1 MSDRRLPPL
10 NLLRVF
16 DAAGRHLSFKAAAEE
31 LHVTPSAVSHQIKT
45 LEEHLGLLL
54 FHRLNRAL
62 ELTDAGHA
70 YLRTV
75 SQAMEAL
82 RNGTAEALRRYGR
95 PQLKITMGPFI
106 ASEVVVPALR
116 TFQREHPEVNLR
128 IDTGL
133 RSEEFRNSDM
143 DIAIRYGSGDWP
155 DVTAV
160 RLFDTTAAPVCA
172 PRLAKGVSAI
182 PIEEITRL
190 TLIQSS
196 QAQDSWQ
203 RWGDLAGINLTTVPK
218 ELWLD
223 DYMQI
228 LRAAEQGLGLALGL
242 FPWIM
247 PWVKAG
253 RLAKPWKIDIPV
265 AESYY
270 LIHRPEDG
278 ERPEILAFIK
288 WLQRILKRL
297 EPAS

>member
-1 MSDRRLPPL
+1 MNDRRLPPL

-16 DAAGRHLSFKAAAEE
+16 DAAGRHLSFKLAAEE

-75 SQAMEAL
+75 SHAMDAL
-82 RNGTAEALRRYGR
+82 RNGTAEALRRFGR

-106 ASEVVVPALR
+106 ASEVIVPALR
-116 TFQREHPEVNLR
+116 SFQREHPDIELR

-133 RSEEFRNSDM
+133 RSDEFHASDM
-143 DIAIRYGSGDWP
+143 DLAIRYGAGDWS
-155 DVTAV
+155 DLTAIK
-160 RLFDTTAAPVCA
+160 LFDTTAAPVCA
-172 PRLAKGVSAI
+172 PRLAKGISTI
-182 PIEEITRL
+182 PMEEITRL

-196 QAQDSWQ
+196 QASDSWQ
-203 RWGDLAGINLTTVPK
+203 RWGDLASIDLNSPPK

-242 FPWIM
+242 FPLITPWI
-247 PWVKAG
+247 KAG
-253 RLAKPWKIDIPV
+253 RLALPWEVDIPV

-278 ERPEILAFIK
+278 QRPEILAFIN
-288 WLQRILKRL
+288 WLQRVLKRGD
-297 EPAS
+297 PVR

>member
-16 DAAGRHLSFKAAAEE
+16 DAAGRHLSFKLAAEE

-45 LEEHLGLLL
+45 LEDHLGLLL

-75 SQAMEAL
+75 SQAMDSL
-82 RNGTAEALRRYGR
+82 RTGTAEALRRYGR

-116 TFQREHPEVNLR
+116 SFQREHPEIDLR
-128 IDTGL
+128 IDTGM
-133 RSEEFRNSDM
+133 RTEEFRASDM
-143 DIAIRYGSGDWP
+143 DLAIRYGNGDWP
-155 DVTAV
+155 DFTAI
-160 RLFDTTAAPVCA
+160 RLFETKAAPVCA
-172 PRLAKGVSAI
+172 PRLAKGTSTI

-203 RWGDLAGINLTTVPK
+203 LWGELADIDLNAPPK

-247 PWVKAG
+247 PWIKAG
-253 RLAKPWKIDIPV
+253 RLALPWDINIPV

-278 ERPEILAFIK
+278 ERPEILAFIN

-297 EPAS
+297 EDFS

>member
-16 DAAGRHLSFKAAAEE
+16 DAAGRHLSFKLAAEE
-31 LHVTPSAVSHQIKT
+31 LHVTPSAVSHQIKA
-45 LEEHLGLLL
+45 LEDHLGLLL

-75 SQAMEAL
+75 SQAMESL
-82 RNGTAEALRRYGR
+82 RMGTAEALRRYGR
-95 PQLKITMGPFI
+95 PLLKITMGPFI

-116 TFQREHPEVNLR
+116 SFQREHPEIDLR

-133 RSEEFRNSDM
+133 RSEDFLISDM
-143 DIAIRYGSGDWP
+143 DLAIRYGAGDWP
-155 DVTAV
+155 DVSQV
-160 RLFDTTAAPVCA
+160 KLFDTTAAPVCA
-172 PRLAKGVSAI
+172 PRLAKGISTI
-182 PIEEITRL
+182 PMEEITRL

-196 QAQDSWQ
+196 QAQDSWR
-203 RWGDLAGINLTTVPK
+203 RWGDLAHINLDAPPK

-242 FPWIM
+242 FPWIS
-247 PWVKAG
+247 PWIKAG
-253 RLAKPWKIDIPV
+253 RLSLPWEVDIPV
-265 AESYY
+265 AESFY
-270 LIHRPEDG
+270 LIHRPEDSD
-278 ERPEILAFIK
+278 RPEILAFIK
-288 WLQRILKRL
+288 WLQRILKRI
-297 EPAS
+297 E